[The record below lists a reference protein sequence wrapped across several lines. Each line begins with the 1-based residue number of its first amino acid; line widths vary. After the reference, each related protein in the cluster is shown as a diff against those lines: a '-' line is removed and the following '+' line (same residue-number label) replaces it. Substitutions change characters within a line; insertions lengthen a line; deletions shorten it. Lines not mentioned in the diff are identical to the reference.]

1 MKKDRKRT
9 ITIALPPLLLDDITN
24 TSKKIGVSRSQL
36 IEDLIKL
43 GVKAVETDLSDI
55 VINTYRRL
63 YNDWSI

>member
-9 ITIALPPLLLDDITN
+9 ITIALPPLLLEDITK

>member
-1 MKKDRKRT
+1 MKKDRKCT
-9 ITIALPPLLLDDITN
+9 ITIALPPLLLEDITN

>member
-1 MKKDRKRT
+1 MKKDRKRS
-9 ITIALPPLLLDDITN
+9 ITIALPPLLLEDINN

-63 YNDWSI
+63 YNDWSK

>member
-9 ITIALPPLLLDDITN
+9 ITIALPPLLLEDITN

>member
-63 YNDWSI
+63 YND

>member
-1 MKKDRKRT
+1 MKKDRKRS
-9 ITIALPPLLLDDITN
+9 ITIALPPLLLEDINN

-63 YNDWSI
+63 YND

>member
-1 MKKDRKRT
+1 MKKDRKRS
-9 ITIALPPLLLDDITN
+9 ITIALPPLLLEDITN

-63 YNDWSI
+63 YNDWSK